1 VRDNHFVYGFGA
13 ATLEHMALPREMHL
27 VSRDL

>member
-13 ATLEHMALPREMHL
+13 ATLEHMALPRELHFS
-27 VSRDL
+27 V